1 MLLIYV
7 CIVCM
12 YIYICMCVYIYIYI
26 KSSFI
31 VSVFPLEYK
40 PHKGM
45 NFHSVNLEG
54 V

>member
-1 MLLIYV
+1 MYVYIYV
-7 CIVCM
+7 CA
-12 YIYICMCVYIYIYI
+12 YIYTYI

-40 PHKGM
+40 PPKGM